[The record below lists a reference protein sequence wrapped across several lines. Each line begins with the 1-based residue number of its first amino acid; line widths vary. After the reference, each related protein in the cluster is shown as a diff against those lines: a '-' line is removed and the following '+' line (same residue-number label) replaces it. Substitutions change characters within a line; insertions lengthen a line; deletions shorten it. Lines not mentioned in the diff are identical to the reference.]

1 MSRPS
6 TTVLSGRFQEAL
18 VYASQ
23 LHATQVRKGPAATP
37 YIGHLL
43 GVASLVLEDGGDED
57 EAIAALLHDAVEDR
71 PADGKTQEE
80 IRAQFGDRVH
90 RIVLACTDS
99 DPQAANGDPKAEWH
113 ARKEQHLRHLAE
125 APLDVVRVVAAD
137 KLHNAWSILGDFR
150 RIGPGVWHRFHA
162 GEAQQLWFYRG
173 LLTSLRQALAGRES
187 RLVEELER
195 VVRKIERIAQEGPGP
210 GNRESGS

>member
-1 MSRPS
+1 MSQSP
-6 TTVLSGRFQEAL
+6 TTVLSSRFQEAL

-23 LHATQVRKGPAATP
+23 LHATQVRKGPSRTP

-71 PADGKTQEE
+71 PADGRTQDE

-99 DPQAANGDPKAEWH
+99 DPHAGNGDPKGDWH
-113 ARKEQHLRHLAE
+113 QRKERHLRELSCAR
-125 APLDVVRVVAAD
+125 PDVVRVVAAD

-162 GEAQQLWFYRG
+162 GEEQQLWFYRE
-173 LLTSLRQALAGRES
+173 LITVLRQALDGAES
-187 RLVEELER
+187 RLLDELER
-195 VVRKIERIAQEGPGP
+195 VVGKIERLA
-210 GNRESGS
+210 RERKEKRTED

>member
-1 MSRPS
+1 MSQRP
-6 TTVLSGRFQEAL
+6 TTVLSSRFQEAL

-23 LHATQVRKGPAATP
+23 LHATQVRKGPTPTP

-43 GVASLVLEDGGDED
+43 GVASLVLDDGGDED
-57 EAIAALLHDAVEDR
+57 EVIAALLHDAVEDR
-71 PADGKTQEE
+71 PADGRTQEE

-99 DPQAANGDPKAEWH
+99 DPLAGNGDPKGDWH
-113 ARKEQHLRHLAE
+113 ERKARHLRHLA
-125 APLDVVRVVAAD
+125 AVSPDVVRVVAAD

-162 GEAQQLWFYRG
+162 GEAQQLWFYRE
-173 LLTSLRQALAGRES
+173 LITVLRQALGGAES
-187 RLVEELER
+187 RLVDELDR
-195 VVRKIERIAQEGPGP
+195 VVGKIERIAQQEKKD
-210 GNRESGS
+210 

>member
-1 MSRPS
+1 MPPP
-6 TTVLSGRFQEAL
+6 TTVLSHRFQEAL

-71 PADGKTQEE
+71 PADGRTQEE

-90 RIVLACTDS
+90 AIVLACTDS
-99 DPQAANGDPKAEWH
+99 DPNAANGDPKAEWRQ
-113 ARKEQHLRHLAE
+113 RKEQYLKHLEH
-125 APLDVVRVVAAD
+125 APPDVVRVVAAD

-173 LLTSLRQALAGRES
+173 LVAALRTALAGRES
-187 RLVEELER
+187 RLLEELER
-195 VVRKIERIAQEGPGP
+195 VVRKIQSLAKEERKGERAED
-210 GNRESGS
+210 